1 MEQSHKQFTAPRNPP
16 LTEETLAMS
25 GHDTQR
31 IQIQAKAELYCL
43 HLPWKD
49 DVEDVYPAVGPI
61 MPLFLKDHP
70 NPCKLAFMTALTD
83 AERMGQYW
91 GI

>member
-16 LTEETLAMS
+16 LTEETLAIG

-31 IQIQAKAELYCL
+31 IQIQAKVEIYCL
-43 HLPWKD
+43 RLPWKD
-49 DVEDVYPAVGPI
+49 DVEDVYPAVGPTV
-61 MPLFLKDHP
+61 PLFLKDHP
-70 NPCKLAFMTALTD
+70 NPCKLIFMTALTD
-83 AERMGQYW
+83 AERMDQCW